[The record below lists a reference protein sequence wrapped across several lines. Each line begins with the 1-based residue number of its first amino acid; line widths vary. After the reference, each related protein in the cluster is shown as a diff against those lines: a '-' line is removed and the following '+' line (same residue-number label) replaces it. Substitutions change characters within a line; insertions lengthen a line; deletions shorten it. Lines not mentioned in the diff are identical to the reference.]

1 MILGY
6 CRVSTTKAE
15 QDTSIAAQKAQL
27 QAAGCER
34 IVTERRSAFKAGKR
48 PGWET
53 CKELIRSGLVTKFVV
68 VSLSRASRR
77 QETAEMSELCN
88 EQGVEF
94 VALAGGPVDVATPE
108 GLLNVGIQDTVNRF
122 DSLMKSV
129 RVRQGMAARRAAGAT
144 AIGKCPFGYRYNG
157 KQPEPDPKQWKLAKQ
172 LWADLEAV
180 EFRANQALRANPK
193 WAKQFSNAGLYR
205 WIRNP
210 MLMGVPRYDCGPVKP
225 LVSQKDWARAQTI
238 VDRRQFAKARAPRR
252 IRLFSTLIRCDGC
265 GRALNYGGGE
275 SAKLRLKCQYP
286 PCQYYGR
293 GVAESTVRN
302 QVIEGLRQVS
312 NQVAEVLKQPKPT
325 KHLNAKAAELKLRK
339 QLDQLL
345 ALQES
350 GVPELDKSISDLRLR
365 LRATPSVNAS
375 ADWGSYRR
383 IIEKVGV
390 LEAFSDEQ
398 LRAVLL
404 DLVDEIRYIG
414 RVDVVRV
421 AFRDGPDDATQ

>member
-6 CRVSTTKAE
+6 CRVSTTKTE

-34 IVTERRSAFKAGKR
+34 IVTERRSAFKAGRR

-53 CKELIRSGLVTKFVV
+53 CKELIRSGLVAKFVV

-88 EQGVEF
+88 GQGVEF

-129 RVRQGMAARRAAGAT
+129 RVRQGFAARKAAGHT
-144 AIGKCPFGYRYNG
+144 AVGRCPFGYRFNG
-157 KQPEPDPKQWKLAKQ
+157 THPEPDPKQWKLAQQ
-172 LWADLEAV
+172 LWAELEDS
-180 EFRANQALRANPK
+180 EFRAGHVLRNNPK
-193 WAKQFSNAGLYR
+193 WQDVFGKAGIYKWL
-205 WIRNP
+205 RNP
-210 MLMGVPRYDCGPVKP
+210 MLMGLPRYACDPVEP
-225 LVSQKDWARAQTI
+225 LVSPEAWARAQRLL
-238 VDRRQFAKARAPRR
+238 DMRAGHRSRAPRTL
-252 IRLFSTLIRCDGC
+252 RLFSGLLICHKC
-265 GRALNYGGGE
+265 GKPLSYCMAHGKR
-275 SAKLRLKCQYP
+275 RLKCNTMG
-286 PCQYYGR
+286 CECYGR
-293 GVAESTVRN
+293 GMGEAKVRGLI
-302 QVIEGLRQVS
+302 VHELRQVIDR
-312 NQVAEVLKQPKPT
+312 AAAVLEQPKPT
-325 KHLNAKAAELKLRK
+325 KRLNAKAGELKLRK

-345 ALQES
+345 ALQKS

-365 LRATPSVNAS
+365 LRTTPIVNAA
-375 ADWGSYRR
+375 ADWSSYRR
-383 IIEKVGV
+383 IIKQVGV
-390 LEAFSDEQ
+390 LEAFSDQQ

-414 RVDVVRV
+414 RIDVIDVT
-421 AFRDGPDDATQ
+421 FRDGPDDAT